1 MNKGQSDVTLIGP
14 LGIDSF
20 ILPMVGTRV
29 CAGFPSPADDFLDEE
44 IDLVAILT
52 PNAAA
57 TFLRRFAGNSMLD
70 AGIHDGD
77 VIVVDRSVKPKH
89 GRVVVCAING
99 ETSLKLYQTKPV
111 LRLAVRIAAVIGRR
125 IGPKEYLESRDIT
138 PTLKI
143 ENGRFVKLRR

>member
-1 MNKGQSDVTLIGP
+1 MSQAVLIGP
-14 LGIDSF
+14 LGIDSLV
-20 ILPMVGTRV
+20 LPMVGTRV

-57 TFLRRFAGNSMLD
+57 TFLWRVSGNSMLE

-77 VIVVDRSVKPKH
+77 IVVVDRSVKPKH

-99 ETSLKLYQTKPV
+99 ETSLKLYETKPH
-111 LRLAVRIAAVIGRR
+111 LRLAFAN
-125 IGPKEYLESRDIT
+125 RDM
-138 PTLKI
+138 PTFPINEVADI
-143 ENGRFVKLRR
+143 EIWGVVTWSLHKPRMG